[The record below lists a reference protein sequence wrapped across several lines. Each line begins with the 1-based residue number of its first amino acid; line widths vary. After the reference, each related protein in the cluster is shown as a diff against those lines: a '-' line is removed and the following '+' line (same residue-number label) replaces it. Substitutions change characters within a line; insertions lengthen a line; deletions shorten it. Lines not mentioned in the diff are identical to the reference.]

1 MTRLRTLVP
10 LNEAQEWIRDGDLLL
25 FRRRGAIAAI
35 GRGEHSHAALAGWW
49 GNTLCCLEVHGRYG
63 GRVVTLASQVARY
76 PGQIDVFLADPDDRW
91 PEFDRQQTVQTMLQF
106 AGRPYGYQ
114 TFLRVALRHI
124 PGLRL
129 FLSPK
134 TNDDAANPVGP
145 ICSEACVL
153 ATRLGGGVDPVP
165 QLADELTEP
174 ADLARSPFYRY
185 RATLIPGAESES
197 DAARPDHPSVE
208 CPSWLRLMI
217 VILLLTLM
225 CLGHGGSLKA
235 QSCPGGTCR
244 IPAAVGQPQPQ
255 PPSAVRPAVPS
266 WVEEHLAQATA
277 RLSNQVP
284 SGTTVYGTGVLV
296 ARDDHQG
303 WVLTCDHLFREGI
316 GRITA
321 VFPSSAGWRGFEG
334 RIVARDPIADLA
346 LVAIAAPE
354 GTPIPLAETHPAPG
368 ELVLLAG
375 YGRTG
380 RFHIISGQV
389 LGYVASNVPQIRE
402 TLQIR
407 GAAEDGD
414 SGGPIVNATGELVA
428 VTWGT
433 DGVRS
438 VGTYCG
444 RIRAFLRAFLPG
456 RERQTL
462 PITPAPAPSPPPAL
476 TPSPPPAPVP
486 EGSPSNDSSRADNDP
501 AQIPSQDSSPS
512 GSLLDRLHQRLESLQ
527 GKIAAT
533 ESGQRSLSE
542 RFRTLEAAIGVV
554 SDLRQRVEK
563 AEQTVGREN
572 VRAVIRETVADLLQD
587 RGDSWLNAVLPAVMA
602 ALGWTGPPSLALAF
616 AARLAL
622 KLLERRLR
630 AANLPAQ
637 SATKEEDK
645 TERHPTPE

>member
-1 MTRLRTLVP
+1 MTRLRMLLP
-10 LNEAQEWIRDGDLLL
+10 LSVAQEWIRDGDLLL
-25 FRRRGAIAAI
+25 FRRRGVIAAI

-49 GNTLCCLEVHGRYG
+49 GNTLCCLEVRGRYG

-106 AGRPYGYQ
+106 AGRPYGYR

-134 TNDDAANPVGP
+134 TNDAAANLVGP

-153 ATRLGGGVDPVP
+153 ATRVGGGVDPVP

-185 RATLIPGAESES
+185 RATLIPDVESES
-197 DAARPDHPSVE
+197 DAARPKQLPADRPAWS
-208 CPSWLRLMI
+208 RFFTFI
-217 VILLLTLM
+217 GLLSLVLFVSSGT
-225 CLGHGGSLKA
+225 LKA
-235 QSCPGGTCR
+235 QTCPAGSCR
-244 IPAAVGQPQPQ
+244 IPAVVGQLPTQ
-255 PPSAVRPAVPS
+255 PPAVAGSSVPS
-266 WVEEHLAQATA
+266 WVEKRLAQATA
-277 RLSNQVP
+277 RLSNQVS
-284 SGTTVYGTGVLV
+284 SGMMVYGTGVLV

-303 WVLTCDHLFREGI
+303 WILTCDHLFREGI
-316 GRITA
+316 GRVTV
-321 VFPSSAGWRGFEG
+321 VFPAGPGWRGFEG
-334 RIVARDPIADLA
+334 RVVARDPQADLA
-346 LVAIAAPE
+346 LLAIALPQA
-354 GTPIPLAETHPAPG
+354 TPIPLAETYPAPG
-368 ELVLLAG
+368 EPVVLAG

-380 RFHIISGQV
+380 RFHIIPGQV
-389 LGYVASNVPQIRE
+389 LGYVASNLPQVKE

-414 SGGPIVNATGELVA
+414 SGGPIVNAAGELVA

-433 DGVRS
+433 DGFRS

-456 RERQTL
+456 GDAQML
-462 PITPAPAPSPPPAL
+462 GVTPA
-476 TPSPPPAPVP
+476 PPPAPVP
-486 EGSPSNDSSRADNDP
+486 TPAPQLVPEGPLANNPPVADNDP
-501 AQIPSQDSSPS
+501 AQTPSQEPPQS
-512 GSLLDRLHQRLESLQ
+512 GSLLDRLQQRLESLQ

-533 ESGQRSLSE
+533 ESGQQSLSE

-572 VRAVIRETVADLLQD
+572 VRAVIRETVADLLRD
-587 RGDSWLNAVLPAVMA
+587 RGDSWLNAVLPAVVA

-630 AANLPAQ
+630 TANLPAQ
-637 SATKEEDK
+637 PATDK
-645 TERHPTPE
+645 QEKTLLHPPPG